1 MQRGG
6 IRSTLATLFTVALV
20 IGTGVSAQAKLAFE
34 PEPPT
39 GAGSVAIIVSEKGLN
54 NFSFIWAGT
63 ADETFHCEN
72 AADPAC
78 QDATHNHAS
87 LYMPVCEQDGQAPCI
102 EKLSIGQGTTWSDAV
117 FVDYGNDRRIEP
129 VSSSAL
135 PLATT
140 PALFSATVDGQT
152 LNLVVR
158 YNLTYQKVNGN
169 WSANEMTLD
178 VSPYETAFDS
188 RFTKGGART
197 FTNPQGKRYFAGGG
211 GTEHIESA
219 AQCLWSDEGKCGL
232 RADFPEGVSVRAQV
246 RAPLE
251 INGWFEGRMKDP
263 SVQVSRAANYQQI
276 VVEAQPVDVNRIS
289 YRTALGN
296 VDVPSYRALNIGY
309 SGLLEGPL
317 TLWSDAWGETGFEFV
332 KRLREPMG
340 DRSSGKNNLWS
351 VKTIMNAVPQQCLTG
366 TDSIA
371 GFVVTNASVY
381 SGNVPSFKSGY
392 LSYQVAGMHYEA
404 DGKTLNLGTYDMVM
418 RSDVA
423 RCLYGFSKAPVSAT
437 VQVVGTSGEEKVATT
452 LVSEKDGWLKLA
464 AYGFTFS
471 EKEVRVTLTQ
481 APEPKKVSSN
491 LPKFSGKITK
501 LSASQR
507 FAVEM
512 LLADVN
518 QDANTQASCSA
529 FYVKAS
535 DKKLATSRAKAVCDY
550 AKKLAPGFKY
560 SVIAKQTKTKSLDG
574 RVTVTSQ

>member
-6 IRSTLATLFTVALV
+6 IRSTLATLFTVALTLS
-20 IGTGVSAQAKLAFE
+20 IGLGANAKLAFE

-63 ADETFHCEN
+63 NDETFHCESGS
-72 AADPAC
+72 DPVC
-78 QDATHNHAS
+78 QGAIYNYAS
-87 LYMPVCEQDGQAPCI
+87 LYMPFCERESQAPCF
-102 EKLSIGQGTTWSDAV
+102 EKLSIRDGNTWSDAV
-117 FVDYGNDRRIEP
+117 FVGYGNDRTVEP
-129 VSSSAL
+129 VSSSSL

-140 PALFSATVDGQT
+140 PALFSATVAGQR
-152 LNLVVR
+152 LDLVVR
-158 YNLTYQKVNGN
+158 YNLTYQKRDGA
-169 WSANEMTLD
+169 WTPNEMTLD

-197 FTNPQGKRYFAGGG
+197 FINAQGKRYFAGGG

-246 RAPLE
+246 RAPVE

-263 SVQVSRAANYQQI
+263 VVQVAKSSGFQQI
-276 VVEAQPVDVNRIS
+276 VVEAEPVEVNRIS
-289 YRTALGN
+289 YRTSLSN

-340 DRSSGKNNLWS
+340 DKSSGKNNLWS
-351 VKTIMNAVPQQCLTG
+351 VKTIMNAVPQQCLTD
-366 TDSIA
+366 TDSVA
-371 GFVVTNASVY
+371 GFVVTNAPVY
-381 SGNVPSFKSGY
+381 SGNVPTFKNGY

-437 VQVVGTSGEEKVATT
+437 VQVVGTAGEEKVATT
-452 LVSEKDGWLKLA
+452 IVNEKDGWLKLA

-481 APEPKKVSSN
+481 APEPRKVTQN
-491 LPKFSGKITK
+491 LPRFTARSTK
-501 LSASQR
+501 LTSNQR
-507 FAVEM
+507 FAID
-512 LLADVN
+512 LALVDTE
-518 QDANTQASCSA
+518 ANTKATCTA
-529 FYVKAS
+529 LYVKAA
-535 DKKLATSRAKAVCDY
+535 DKSLALTRAKNACAYVKQVAPAVKVTSV
-550 AKKLAPGFKY
+550 AKL
-560 SVIAKQTKTKSLDG
+560 TKTKSLDG
-574 RVTVTSQ
+574 RVTVVSQ

>member
-6 IRSTLATLFTVALV
+6 IRSALATLFTVALV
-20 IGTGVSAQAKLAFE
+20 INTGISAQAKLAFE
-34 PEPPT
+34 PDPPT
-39 GAGSVAIIVSEKGLN
+39 GAGSVAIVVSEKGLN
-54 NFSFIWAGT
+54 NFSAISAAT
-63 ADETFHCEN
+63 EDETFHCED
-72 AADPAC
+72 AADPVCA
-78 QDATHNHAS
+78 DAKHQGAS
-87 LYMPVCEQDGQAPCI
+87 LFMPVCETDTQAPCF
-102 EKLSIGQGTTWSDAV
+102 EKLSIRDGSTWSDAV
-117 FVDYGNDRRIEP
+117 FVGYGNNRRIEP
-129 VSSSAL
+129 VSSSSL

-140 PALFSATVDGQT
+140 PSLFSAVVGGQAI
-152 LNLVVR
+152 NLVAR
-158 YNLTYQKVNGN
+158 YNLTYQKMNGI

-178 VSPYETAFDS
+178 ISPYETAFDS
-188 RFTKGGART
+188 RFVQGRPYT
-197 FTNPQGKRYFAGGG
+197 FVNAAGKRYFAGGS
-211 GTEHIESA
+211 GTQHIESA

-232 RADFPEGVSVRAQV
+232 RADFPAGVSVRAQV

-263 SVQVSRAANYQQI
+263 SVQVSKTATYQQI
-276 VVEAQPVDVNRIS
+276 VVEAEPVEVNRIS

-340 DRSSGKNNLWS
+340 DKSSGKNNLWS

-481 APEPKKVSSN
+481 PPQPKKVTTSLS
-491 LPKFSGKITK
+491 KFSGKVTK
-501 LSASQR
+501 LTSGQR
-507 FAVEM
+507 LAIE
-512 LLADVN
+512 LLMG
-518 QDANTQASCSA
+518 DAEANSRATCTAY
-529 FYVKAS
+529 FVKAS
-535 DKKLATSRAKAVCDY
+535 DKSLAIARAKNACAYARSLNPKLAFTSVT
-550 AKKLAPGFKY
+550 
-560 SVIAKQTKTKSLDG
+560 KQTKTKSLDG